1 MGKYSPIPASR
12 RPSARSDFDNQ
23 TGSFRADSAAPKIM
37 INYRLPTDPRED
49 KGLTFSDSNPT
60 YDGNLF
66 FSGVYEVTRIESN
79 IDQGQ
84 FLQTLTCVRLNN
96 QDGEGIPPVLVKAA
110 NKKLLS
116 TPQERTEDKSPL
128 ANEQFRKSINGV
140 PDMRKGN
147 KSEQSPGGVDVN
159 VEI

>member
-1 MGKYSPIPASR
+1 
-12 RPSARSDFDNQ
+12 
-23 TGSFRADSAAPKIM
+23 M

-110 NKKLLS
+110 NKKLLK
-116 TPQERTEDKSPL
+116 TVEPTKEDSPL
-128 ANEQFRKSINGV
+128 ASRRWENYDNGKV
-140 PDMRKGN
+140 ELKGTGATQGDPDDLN
-147 KSEQSPGGVDVN
+147 AVN
-159 VEI
+159 VNDAGP